1 MILSARTVFLLG
13 YLATPTA
20 ASSQATDSAGL
31 RGLDSIGFVELQHT
45 VNTRAEIRVWTG
57 TGRFSLRQPQL
68 DHSWLTSLS
77 SATGTIRD
85 SLALFDIRAIEVSK
99 TKAGLFAVGGAATIG
114 GLGFV
119 VSTLSELGS
128 DCFAPFGVCNTV
140 DQRKVLRITIVS
152 AVGGAILGAVL
163 GAHTK
168 GWKVAYVAP

>member
-31 RGLDSIGFVELQHT
+31 RGLDSIGFVELRHT

-68 DHSWLTSLS
+68 DHTWLTSLS

-99 TKAGLFAVGGAATIG
+99 TKAGMLVP
-114 GLGFV
+114 GFGRGEDGHHSSTPSVAMKYSSASV
-119 VSTLSELGS
+119 V
-128 DCFAPFGVCNTV
+128 
-140 DQRKVLRITIVS
+140 
-152 AVGGAILGAVL
+152 
-163 GAHTK
+163 
-168 GWKVAYVAP
+168 